1 MTATRYR
8 TSRPRREPPKHFLDH
23 TKFPGGEIRCGVSL
37 PTIQSEWARRSTK
50 DPKQVTC
57 AKCLRL
63 MARDRA
69 SGWIE
74 Q

>member
-8 TSRPRREPPKHFLDH
+8 TSRPRREPPKHFLDQTRFH
-23 TKFPGGEIRCGVSL
+23 VGEIRCGVALASN
-37 PTIQSEWARRSTK
+37 QWNRRSTK